1 MSAFALL
8 TNKSMP
14 IRVLIVD
21 DSALVRKMLTQ
32 CLSGLPDID
41 VVGTAPDAYVARDKI
56 LQLEPDV
63 VTLDIEMPRMDGISF
78 LRKLQRHHPMPVI
91 VISSIA
97 RESCRASLE
106 ALYAGA
112 VDVLVKP
119 SGSYSVGDWRTKL
132 ADKIR
137 AAAMARIKPRQAE
150 EEVPEEI
157 QPSGGYSPSALIAIG
172 ASTGGT
178 EAIRSIL
185 RRMPADSPAI
195 VIAQHIPP
203 VFSSEFARGLDKI
216 CPLEVKEAAD
226 QDEAKPGRVL
236 VAPGDAHM
244 VVKRV
249 GSRYRVSVLDGPPVD
264 YHKPSI
270 NVLFKSVA
278 QAAGHSAVGVLL
290 TGMGSDGADGLLE
303 IHQTGAITIAQDEA
317 SCVVFGMPKEAIA
330 RGAVTRVVGLR
341 QIPEVVESA
350 LRVCA

>member
-1 MSAFALL
+1 
-8 TNKSMP
+8 MP

-21 DSALVRKMLTQ
+21 DSALVRKMLSQ

-91 VISSIA
+91 VISSVA

-132 ADKIR
+132 ADKVR
-137 AAAMARIKPRQAE
+137 AAAMARVKAHHAEAQQGQEEAPVASVVKPAG
-150 EEVPEEI
+150 
-157 QPSGGYSPSALIAIG
+157 SGGYSANALIAIG

-185 RRMPADSPAI
+185 RRMPANSPPI

-203 VFSSEFARGLDKI
+203 VFSMEFARGLDKI
-216 CPLEVKEAAD
+216 CPLEVKEAVD
-226 QDEAKPGRVL
+226 QDEARPGRVL
-236 VAPGDAHM
+236 VAPGDAHL
-244 VVKRV
+244 VVKKI
-249 GSRYRVSVLDGPPVD
+249 GSRYRVAVLDGPPVE

-290 TGMGSDGADGLLE
+290 TGMGSDGADGLLQ
-303 IHQTGAITIAQDEA
+303 IRQAGAVTIAQDEA

-330 RGAVTRVVGLR
+330 RGAAAYVAGLN
-341 QIPEVVESA
+341 QIPEVMESA